1 MLEWSVAKWSL
12 LTRVLVA
19 VIVGTASSAGA
30 APAPVPGTG
39 EGPGTTS
46 LIKAANKR
54 VAGQDSTRG
63 DDDNAARNAMREGDK
78 ERHTHTSREG
88 RGRQSRGERERG
100 KHININN

>member
-19 VIVGTASSAGA
+19 VIVGTA
-30 APAPVPGTG
+30 PRLGTG

-54 VAGQDSTRG
+54 VAAQDSTRG

-88 RGRQSRGERERG
+88 RGRQSRGERERPTH
-100 KHININN
+100 KHK

>member
-19 VIVGTASSAGA
+19 VIVGTA
-30 APAPVPGTG
+30 PRPGTG

-54 VAGQDSTRG
+54 VAAQDSTRG

-78 ERHTHTSREG
+78 EKQHAYT
-88 RGRQSRGERERG
+88 QRGERETEQGREREA
-100 KHININN
+100 NT

>member
-1 MLEWSVAKWSL
+1 MEWSVAKWSL

-19 VIVGTASSAGA
+19 VIAGTASSAGA
-30 APAPVPGTG
+30 APGPGTG

-54 VAGQDSTRG
+54 VAAQDSTRG

-78 ERHTHTSREG
+78 EGQTHTRREERG
-88 RGRQSRGERERG
+88 RGESEKQTH
-100 KHININN
+100 KHK